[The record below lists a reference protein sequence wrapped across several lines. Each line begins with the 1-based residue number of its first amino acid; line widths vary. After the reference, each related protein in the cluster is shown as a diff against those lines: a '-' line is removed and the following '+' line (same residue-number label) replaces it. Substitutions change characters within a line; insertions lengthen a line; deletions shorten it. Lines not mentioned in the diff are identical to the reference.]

1 VRQKRHVLG
10 TAVLVLLPLAAGCA
24 TAGAGLTPSASVTTA
39 VQGWENWLSLEWTAQ
54 AQPAGQ
60 EIVGYIYSHRGTPI
74 ADVQL
79 LAQGLDGSGAVVGQ
93 RIARVPGGVPGLQRS
108 YFRISGLPPAER
120 YRVTVW
126 TFESVESN
134 SWE

>member
-1 VRQKRHVLG
+1 
-10 TAVLVLLPLAAGCA
+10 
-24 TAGAGLTPSASVTTA
+24 
-39 VQGWENWLSLEWTAQ
+39 VQGWEYWLSLEWTAQAQ

-60 EIVGYIYSHRGTPI
+60 EIVGYIYNRRGTPI
-74 ADVQL
+74 VDVQL

-93 RIARVPGGVPGLQRS
+93 KIAWVLGGVPGLQRS

-126 TFESVESN
+126 AFESVESN
-134 SWE
+134 SWM